1 MSKTTLFLFSS
12 IVALFAPSPSR
23 ACGFSAEEMQ
33 TIQANRAVAVANHC
47 ENDIVTPGGS
57 IGSIYVGEAVEDAAK
72 APNAA
77 DIAFEIAGGK
87 VVRVKRTAPVA
98 CVSTGFAAPLR
109 VVTATSEVPNLAG
122 LTIARDASG
131 VRAEVRS
138 L

>member
-12 IVALFAPSPSR
+12 IISLFAPSPSL
-23 ACGFSAEEMQ
+23 ACGFSEEEMQ
-33 TIQANRAVAVANHC
+33 TLRANRVVAVANHC
-47 ENDIVTPGGS
+47 ENAIVTPGGS
-57 IGSIYVGEAVEDAAK
+57 IGSIYVGESAEDAVK

-77 DIAFEIAGGK
+77 DIAFEVAGGK

-109 VVTATSEVPNLAG
+109 VVTATSDVPRLAG

-131 VRAEVRS
+131 VRAEVRA